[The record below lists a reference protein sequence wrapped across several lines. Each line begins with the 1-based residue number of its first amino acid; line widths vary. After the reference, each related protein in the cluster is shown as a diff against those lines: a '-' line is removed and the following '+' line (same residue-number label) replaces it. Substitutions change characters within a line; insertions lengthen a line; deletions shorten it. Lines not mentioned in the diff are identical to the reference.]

1 MDGQVLRQAKRTL
14 RQQMRQ
20 KAFLFTEADRRRT
33 GHALAQQIAVLP
45 EYAAAHSVMAYV
57 GMRGEPDT
65 TDILEMILRDGKTL
79 LLPRCLDST
88 RMAALPVTD
97 LRQLRPGAFG
107 IPEPP
112 DPLSTMPDL
121 SGVSELLSPAQDSP
135 MQSDFFQVLPEP
147 DLVLLP
153 CLAATSDGRRLG
165 HGAGYYDRF
174 LASRSVRKIILCPS
188 PFLLKDLPAGP
199 QDIRADRVL
208 TA

>member
-20 KAFLFTEADRRRT
+20 KAFLFTEADRRCT

-45 EYAAAHSVMAYV
+45 EYAAARSVMAYV

-65 TDILEMILRDGKTL
+65 TEILEMILRDGKTL

-112 DPLSTMPDL
+112 DSLSTMP
-121 SGVSELLSPAQDSP
+121 
-135 MQSDFFQVLPEP
+135 EP
-147 DLVLLP
+147 DLALLP